1 MSAQLS
7 GHGMTAIE
15 ADIMARFDAGE
26 RADDIAV
33 SLDLGR
39 RRVTSVIQMF
49 HEGRNDDW
57 QSAARRGS
65 HALLAAIR
73 SAGAQHA

>member
-1 MSAQLS
+1 MSAQLG

-39 RRVTSVIQMF
+39 RRVMSVIQMYQ
-49 HEGRNDDW
+49 EGRNDEW
-57 QSAARRGS
+57 QAAARRGS
-65 HALLAAIR
+65 RNLLAAIR